1 LGLLQIECATKGL
14 HLEAVYIRIPYQPSD
29 TAAKVKNEAPGHKKN
44 KAANKAEAVHRAQ
57 GQVNEKLQ
65 DLLGVAK
72 KC

>member
-1 LGLLQIECATKGL
+1 M
-14 HLEAVYIRIPYQPSD
+14 PYQPSD

-65 DLLGVAK
+65 DLPGVAK